1 MTILVRHSIDLGAFR
16 QVKRV
21 HALTHRQAYIGNI
34 LSIFMFLLVEANI
47 QIITSPMY
55 SRLESVK

>member
-47 QIITSPMY
+47 
-55 SRLESVK
+55 